1 MDFTTLISQM
11 PAGAI
16 APIIGY
22 AGMCSAVFGTWT
34 GFQTRRRAKVPGR
47 SMIALIAF
55 AFMSAP
61 SLYLIFGE
69 PSVLGAVVAVGFL
82 LIAVHRDHKIT
93 KQVEQLGFEP
103 SPD

>member
-1 MDFTTLISQM
+1 M

-22 AGMCSAVFGTWT
+22 AGICSAVLATWI

-47 SMIALIAF
+47 FVIALIAF
-55 AFMSAP
+55 ASMAAP

-69 PSVLGAVVAVGFL
+69 PSVLGAAVAVGL
-82 LIAVHRDHKIT
+82 LLVFVHRDHKIT